1 MKRAVLHLYKGG
13 LQELVIRRTKC
24 EVSDQGDSLGDL
36 TCRSCLEN
44 DLRCTFTAPV
54 RKRGPQPGSR
64 KRTHVS
70 TSPHSSYTPHP
81 HSHPLPQLSR
91 SEDQEEASPPVRRQ
105 KLSSSS
111 NAVAASVSQ
120 ARSQRFGG
128 VPSSLV
134 DQLLPL
140 YFTHVHNV
148 WPLIYKPTFNP
159 HTTSLPLL
167 LSMLAIASCI
177 NPPHS
182 TNDFPTDR
190 LYRMA
195 EQAVHEARSECRIDL
210 IQSLILLSL
219 RQTGC
224 GDKQSAALLAGQASS
239 MALIMG
245 LNLAPATNLGMST
258 TATAST
264 AIDVVEREIRSRVY
278 WNTYV
283 LDKTLAEETGR
294 PFVLTYRRSTTPLP
308 STDELEELET
318 WPPPSISTTSS
329 AQYSGLIS
337 PRRGYVMSCFNWTCR
352 LGMIVEDVLNL
363 ETQCPPSADP
373 WDIGFLQKTSTQWNT
388 SRNADAVAEQLEN
401 WRRSL
406 PSVLSSDQ
414 SPAVSPLPHHAVT
427 HAWYHSTRILLNSRF
442 IRRARRSSQSSLTSS
457 ESTRSAHQI
466 CSEAAQAS
474 IDILSHLDRF
484 QLLSVASSDL
494 LHMLSLTALFEAFDT
509 TNPDHN
515 IAHKAKVNF
524 AQCCIWLRDFSKS
537 WPAAS
542 SHRVFFEGLIQGGL
556 RISTN
561 DPSRATS
568 RPEAKKMGNSSN
580 TPTLT
585 DNDDP
590 SSPSIPDG
598 LRAVRRHLSI
608 SEVAA
613 PTPSATAS
621 SMSTEDQAS
630 LVSPVTT
637 MSNDPTINP
646 ASLFQL
652 PQVYWNHLHSTS
664 GTGTT
669 GTSGTTWN
677 SDFDLGD
684 IDNLVQGG
692 WDPSSNST
700 SHLVTDMQN
709 DWLSSSGN
717 LDPTATG
724 TDEPNAA
731 SAGVQSALMSFI
743 MHAARDAG

>member
-1 MKRAVLHLYKGG
+1 MNSSPEEEGGTIQRRTTRACDNCKKHANS
-13 LQELVIRRTKC
+13 RRTKC
-24 EVSDQGDSLGDL
+24 EATDQGDSHGRL
-36 TCRSCLEN
+36 SCKSCVEN

-64 KRTHVS
+64 KRSHIS
-70 TSPHSSYTPHP
+70 TSPRTSYGLHPQSAHSDDPV
-81 HSHPLPQLSR
+81 
-91 SEDQEEASPPVRRQ
+91 SPPTRRP
-105 KLSSSS
+105 KYPTTAPPIPPSRP
-111 NAVAASVSQ
+111 
-120 ARSQRFGG
+120 RSRHRFGG
-128 VPSSLV
+128 VPSTLV

-159 HTTSLPLL
+159 HTTSPPLI

-177 NPPHS
+177 TPPNS
-182 TNDFPTDR
+182 TSDDIFPADR
-190 LYRMA
+190 LFHMA
-195 EQAVHEARSECRIDL
+195 EQAVHESRNECRIDL

-224 GDKQSAALLAGQASS
+224 GDKQSAAMLAGRACS

-245 LNLAPATNLGMST
+245 LNLAPTSLSSSPMG
-258 TATAST
+258 ASLDM
-264 AIDVVEREIRSRVY
+264 ADREIRSRVY

-294 PFVLTYRRSTTPLP
+294 PFLLTYRRSTTPLP
-308 STDELEELET
+308 STNELEELET
-318 WPPPSISTTSS
+318 WPPPSISTASS
-329 AQYSGLIS
+329 AQYFGSIS

-363 ETQCPPSADP
+363 EIQCPPSIES
-373 WDIGFLQKTSTQWNT
+373 WDAGFLQKTSQQWDT
-388 SRNADAVAEQLEN
+388 ARNAEAVSEQLES
-401 WRRSL
+401 WRRAL
-406 PSVLSSDQ
+406 PSFLLLDP
-414 SPAVSPLPHHAVT
+414 SPSVSPIPHHAVT
-427 HAWYHSTRILLNSRF
+427 LSWYHTTRILLHSRF
-442 IRRARRSSQSSLTSS
+442 IRRARRPSQSPLMNGESSL
-457 ESTRSAHQI
+457 SAHQI

-509 TNPDHN
+509 TNPDQD

-561 DPSRATS
+561 ERPFAPGESGRAKTT
-568 RPEAKKMGNSSN
+568 SSN
-580 TPTLT
+580 LAVE
-585 DNDDP
+585 DQ
-590 SSPSIPDG
+590 SLSPSIPEG

-608 SEVAA
+608 SEIA
-613 PTPSATAS
+613 PTTPGP
-621 SMSTEDQAS
+621 TEND
-630 LVSPVTT
+630 VRGPDSPAF
-637 MSNDPTINP
+637 SDPTINP

-652 PQVYWNHLHSTS
+652 PQLYWNHLN
-664 GTGTT
+664 TGPTV
-669 GTSGTTWN
+669 SSTTWN
-677 SDFDLGD
+677 PYFDLGITNPD
-684 IDNLVQGG
+684 SIDNYVQAG
-692 WDPSSNST
+692 WDNPTAPVELSNNWLPPTLDAAEGEMPSS
-700 SHLVTDMQN
+700 V
-709 DWLSSSGN
+709 
-717 LDPTATG
+717 
-724 TDEPNAA
+724 

-743 MHAARDAG
+743 MQAARDG